1 MYVMLERKTIQ
12 GFRMVELGEYTD
24 LRVHLFKNEQTK
36 DIREC
41 INDALLL
48 VWNNSRPHCNI
59 GWRKITKKNAKLIE
73 KPFERIKRKFDWNVL
88 AKNEDAY
95 SSATKNLRDEV
106 MQEVIQAVMQRNFAK
121 GIEVRF
127 LRATRR
133 TPDSQEFLS
142 YSHISCTY

>member
-59 GWRKITKKNAKLIE
+59 GWRKITKKNVKLIE
-73 KPFERIKRKFDWNVL
+73 KPFERIKRKFDC
-88 AKNEDAY
+88 
-95 SSATKNLRDEV
+95 
-106 MQEVIQAVMQRNFAK
+106 
-121 GIEVRF
+121 EVRIF
-127 LRATRR
+127 TINYTTYLAENADDFGDVFNATFY
-133 TPDSQEFLS
+133 PPQDQLS
-142 YSHISCTY
+142 NHFNLELKIVKELPQ